1 MNRGEVQKC
10 IEERYPGFKAKSK
23 KTILCRNSRIFM
35 MDLCKGQIRDEI
47 VVKIS
52 RNYQPRE
59 VALEFSSLSRFY
71 YGCKDEAVSS
81 PKPLFV
87 DAEKGILAMS
97 HVQGVNLAHMLHE
110 IRPVSPEYLNSAVDL
125 SAVALAKFHTLFRR
139 GENVPLSIDS
149 AALENDINQFLT
161 ESRARISDCNLK
173 TMVTPFFDFTSWN
186 IIVKNGRS
194 KRSIIIKGS
203 SIAKDSSIAR
213 DCSIEKDGMTLYLI
227 DFPRLNYVCTPH
239 LDLAR
244 FRFGLELVKQFPP
257 AKFFGI
263 NRWDVDSLFERFIT
277 SYCREM
283 HVAPSQDDLWLIAR
297 ARKAY
302 IRRAQDLARKGR
314 CGLQPKL
321 ERAYL
326 QTFSRQWLDQG
337 DVFSKWPR
345 MGRAEKA

>member
-1 MNRGEVQKC
+1 MNRGEVQKY
-10 IEERYPGFKAKSK
+10 IEERYPGFTVKGK

-35 MDLCKGQIRDEI
+35 LDLCKGQIRDKI

-59 VALEFSSLSRFY
+59 VALEFANLSRFY

-81 PKPLFV
+81 PQPLFV

-97 HVQGVNLAHMLHE
+97 YVQGVNLAHMLHE
-110 IRPVSPEYLNSAVDL
+110 IRPVSLQYLNSAVDL
-125 SAVALAKFHTLFRR
+125 SAIALAKFHTLFRR
-139 GENVPLSIDS
+139 GENEPVTIDTN
-149 AALENDINQFLT
+149 APEDDINQFLA
-161 ESRARISDCNLK
+161 ESQERMGECNLK

-186 IIVKNGRS
+186 IIIKNDDIKNGRS
-194 KRSIIIKGS
+194 KRS
-203 SIAKDSSIAR
+203 
-213 DCSIEKDGMTLYLI
+213 MMLYLI
-227 DFPRLNYVCTPH
+227 DFPRLDYVCTPH

-244 FRFGLELVKQFPP
+244 FRFGLELIKQFPP
-257 AKFFGI
+257 AKFFGL
-263 NRWDVDSLFERFIT
+263 NRWDVDSLFDRFL
-277 SYCREM
+277 SGYCREM
-283 HVAPSQDDLWLIAR
+283 HVALSQDDLWLIAR
-297 ARKAY
+297 ARKAN

-321 ERAYL
+321 EQAYL

>member
-1 MNRGEVQKC
+1 MNRDEVQKY
-10 IEERYPGFKAKSK
+10 IEVRYPGFTVKSK
-23 KTILCRNSRIFM
+23 KTIFCRNSRIFM
-35 MDLCKGQIRDEI
+35 LDLCKGQIQEKI

-59 VALEFSSLSRFY
+59 VALEFSNLSRFY

-87 DAEKGILAMS
+87 DAENGILAMS
-97 HVQGVNLAHMLHE
+97 YVQGVNLAHMLHE
-110 IRPVSPEYLNSAVDL
+110 IRPVSRQYLISAADL
-125 SAVALAKFHTLFRR
+125 SGIALAKFHTLFRR
-139 GENVPLSIDS
+139 GEDEPVTIDTN
-149 AALENDINQFLT
+149 AREDDINQFLA
-161 ESRARISDCNLK
+161 ESRERMDECNLK

-186 IIVKNGRS
+186 IILKNDCIKNGQS
-194 KRSIIIKGS
+194 KS
-203 SIAKDSSIAR
+203 
-213 DCSIEKDGMTLYLI
+213 MMLYLI
-227 DFPRLNYVCTPH
+227 DFPRVDYVCTPH

-244 FRFGLELVKQFPP
+244 FRFGLELIKQFPP
-257 AKFFGI
+257 AKFFGL
-263 NRWDVDSLFERFIT
+263 NRWDVDSIYDRFLS

-283 HVAPSQDDLWLIAR
+283 NVVLSQDDLWLISR
-297 ARKAY
+297 ARLAN
-302 IRRAQDLARKGR
+302 IRRSQDLTRKGR

-321 ERAYL
+321 EQAYL

>member
-1 MNRGEVQKC
+1 M
-10 IEERYPGFKAKSK
+10 
-23 KTILCRNSRIFM
+23 L
-35 MDLCKGQIRDEI
+35 DLCKGQIRDKI

-59 VALEFSSLSRFY
+59 VALEFANLSRFY

-81 PKPLFV
+81 PQPLFV
-87 DAEKGILAMS
+87 DAENGILAMS

-110 IRPVSPEYLNSAVDL
+110 IRPVSLQYLNCAADL
-125 SAVALAKFHTLFRR
+125 SGIALAKFHTLFRR
-139 GENVPLSIDS
+139 GENESVTIDTN
-149 AALENDINQFLT
+149 APEDDINQFLA
-161 ESRARISDCNLK
+161 ESQERMGECNLK

-186 IIVKNGRS
+186 IIIKNDQS
-194 KRSIIIKGS
+194 M
-203 SIAKDSSIAR
+203 AW
-213 DCSIEKDGMTLYLI
+213 LYLI
-227 DFPRLNYVCTPH
+227 DFPRLDYVCTPH

-257 AKFFGI
+257 AKFFGL
-263 NRWDVDSLFERFIT
+263 NRWDVDSLFDRFL
-277 SYCREM
+277 SGYCREM
-283 HVAPSQDDLWLIAR
+283 HVALSQDDLWLIAR
-297 ARKAY
+297 ARKAN

-321 ERAYL
+321 EQAYL